1 MKTLILFVIGL
12 LVLGCG
18 KKGTP
23 RQQEKVPASL
33 NAGNNEKPKGESQ
46 RLLAS
51 LAQFLKG
58 KQVDIKFTDPDGG
71 DQKTLQFVFKKDGH
85 SLSFREPDQLSYD
98 HGTYEVRGKL
108 IFLTN
113 NDLNSEK
120 PVLKLKTETLAIGD
134 VVDLLDSLD
143 DDNGIEGEIAKIE
156 PKSIYTITDLKDFK
170 EFLKVPLND
179 EETKYEGRWECKD
192 LGFWLIQRK
201 DRTYTMLEVLQ
212 AGDEIEGK
220 FVRRLEHGIWGIKDR
235 KLLYRELLIRDGELI
250 PPVFWR
256 MFPEEITSFGVDKI
270 TFSEREISYQKG
282 LEGEI
287 IKGKYVPPPQ
297 IRVQQFQEPEM
308 KSYNDKA
315 ALEGFDI
322 IKAMEKA
329 KR

>member
-1 MKTLILFVIGL
+1 MKVLVPIVMGL
-12 LVLGCG
+12 LVVGCG
-18 KKGTP
+18 KKESQG
-23 RQQEKVPASL
+23 QQEKVPASL
-33 NAGNNEKPKGESQ
+33 NASNNEKPKGESQ

-58 KQVDIKFTDPDGG
+58 KQVDIKFIKPDGG
-71 DQKTLQFVFKKDGH
+71 DQKTFQFVFKKDGQ
-85 SLSFREPDQLSYD
+85 SLSFRKPDRSTYA

-108 IFLTN
+108 ILLSN
-113 NDLNSEK
+113 NDSSSWK
-120 PVLKLKTETLAIGD
+120 PVLKVKTETLATGD
-134 VVDLLDSLD
+134 VVDVLDSLNV
-143 DDNGIEGEIAKIE
+143 DNGIKGEIVKME

-179 EETKYEGRWECKD
+179 EETKYVGRWECKD

-212 AGDEIEGK
+212 TGDEIEGK
-220 FVRRLEHGIWGIKDR
+220 FVRRLEHGIWGIKDS
-235 KLLYRELLIRDGELI
+235 KFLYRELLIRDGELI

-256 MFPEEITSFGVDKI
+256 LFPEEITSFGVDKI
-270 TFSEREISYQKG
+270 TFSEREISYQKDP
-282 LEGEI
+282 EGEI

-297 IRVQQFQEPEM
+297 IRVQQFQGPEM
-308 KSYNDKA
+308 KSYNDKS
-315 ALEGFDI
+315 ALKGFDI

>member
-1 MKTLILFVIGL
+1 M
-12 LVLGCG
+12 LGCG

-23 RQQEKVPASL
+23 RQQEKVSASP

-134 VVDLLDSLD
+134 AVDVQEQDSLD
-143 DDNGIEGEIAKIE
+143 DDNGIEGEIAKID
-156 PKSIYTITDLKDFK
+156 PKSMK
-170 EFLKVPLND
+170 N
-179 EETKYEGRWECKD
+179 R
-192 LGFWLIQRK
+192 IQNRP
-201 DRTYTMLEVLQ
+201 R
-212 AGDEIEGK
+212 
-220 FVRRLEHGIWGIKDR
+220 
-235 KLLYRELLIRDGELI
+235 
-250 PPVFWR
+250 
-256 MFPEEITSFGVDKI
+256 
-270 TFSEREISYQKG
+270 IS
-282 LEGEI
+282 I
-287 IKGKYVPPPQ
+287 
-297 IRVQQFQEPEM
+297 F
-308 KSYNDKA
+308 
-315 ALEGFDI
+315 
-322 IKAMEKA
+322 
-329 KR
+329 

>member
-1 MKTLILFVIGL
+1 MLFLTV
-12 LVLGCG
+12 
-18 KKGTP
+18 
-23 RQQEKVPASL
+23 S
-33 NAGNNEKPKGESQ
+33 ES
-46 RLLAS
+46 
-51 LAQFLKG
+51 
-58 KQVDIKFTDPDGG
+58 
-71 DQKTLQFVFKKDGH
+71 VFKRTLPVAPKSKMLKCAIYYG
-85 SLSFREPDQLSYD
+85 FASYI
-98 HGTYEVRGKL
+98 HLERL
-108 IFLTN
+108 IFRAIIYRVVHVP
-113 NDLNSEK
+113 DLEK
-120 PVLKLKTETLAIGD
+120 SRKTETLATGD
-134 VVDLLDSLD
+134 VVDLLDSLNV
-143 DDNGIEGEIAKIE
+143 DNGIKGEIVKME

-308 KSYNDKA
+308 KPYNDKA